1 MLRDMLVEGSAF
13 GCLRTLSTFGQNATP
28 GTEFQQDLVT
38 VTLLRI
44 GVSKFSSISKFAAA
58 SPPGFMMEPA
68 ALDGGWRPRWQLGQF
83 GKKGS
88 SRVLGFRGCRAL
100 GFGMVSS
107 KKILVLGHVHPL
119 AHKDV
124 LRRSATRMKGSVC
137 V

>member
-1 MLRDMLVEGSAF
+1 MAACGHCLPLALSRLRGL
-13 GCLRTLSTFGQNATP
+13 
-28 GTEFQQDLVT
+28 EFQDLVT

-68 ALDGGWRPRWQLGQF
+68 ALDGGCFSDQF

-88 SRVLGFRGCRAL
+88 SRVLGVRGCRAL
-100 GFGMVSS
+100 GFGMVSL

-124 LRRSATRMKGSVC
+124 LHRSATRMKGSVC